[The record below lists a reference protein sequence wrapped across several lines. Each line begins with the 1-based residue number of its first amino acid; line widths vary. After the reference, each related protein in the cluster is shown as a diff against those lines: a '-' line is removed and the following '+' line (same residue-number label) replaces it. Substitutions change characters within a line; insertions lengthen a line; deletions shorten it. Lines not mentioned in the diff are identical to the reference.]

1 MVELPEAN
9 EVEAGKQAWRARW
22 YVWDGGFLTLGRG
35 QGAIVPL
42 HSHHAIQVS
51 LGLDGPIG
59 HRTPDSEWRRCSG
72 LMVAPDVEHEFET
85 ATSLLAILL
94 VDPETREG
102 RWLRRSTQE
111 PITEIPPAKTEDV
124 LATVRRLWAEPEDA
138 PETATMIHSVTR
150 RLCAGPPPPYAL
162 DERIVRALEIIR
174 RTDTRKLSLEA
185 VAKAVF
191 LSSSRFAHLFTEQ
204 VGLPFRRYVL
214 WRRLTRA
221 MLAVGRGH
229 TLSAAAHACGF
240 ADSAHLTRTCYQ
252 MFGLPPSLLLSPG
265 EFFEIPAPFEL
276 PFPIA

>member
-1 MVELPEAN
+1 LLEAREVPPE
-9 EVEAGKQAWRARW
+9 KTAWRARW
-22 YVWDGGFLTLGRG
+22 YLWDGGFLTLGRG
-35 QGAIVPL
+35 QDGIVPT

-51 LGLDGPIG
+51 LGLDGLIG
-59 HRTPDSEWRRCSG
+59 HRIPGAEWTRSSG
-72 LMVAPDVEHEFET
+72 LMVSPDVEHEFET
-85 ATSLLAILL
+85 GTSLLAILL

-102 RWLRRSTQE
+102 RWLRRSIQE
-111 PITEIPPAKTEDV
+111 PITEIPTARTEDV
-124 LATVRRLWAEPEDA
+124 LTMVRGLWAEPVDA

-162 DERIVRALEIIR
+162 DDRIVGALEIIR
-174 RTDTRKLSLEA
+174 RMDTRKVSLEA

-204 VGLPFRRYVL
+204 VGLPFRRYLL

-229 TLSAAAHACGF
+229 TLSSSAHACGF

-265 EFFEIPAPFEL
+265 EFYEIPAPFEL